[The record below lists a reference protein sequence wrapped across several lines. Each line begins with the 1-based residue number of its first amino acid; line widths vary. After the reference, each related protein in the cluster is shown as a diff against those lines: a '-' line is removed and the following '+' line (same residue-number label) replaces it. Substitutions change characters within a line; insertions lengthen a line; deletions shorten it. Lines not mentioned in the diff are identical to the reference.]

1 MRATTK
7 RAGAATAVT
16 VMALTAFATPATG
29 AAGEPEPRPAW
40 VTVGT
45 APPGSTL
52 ETVQGTKGRDG
63 SCAFA
68 FALSLAPGEK
78 AVRGDQVRVDPA
90 RCVTEVAVTRDA
102 AASAATPAA
111 PGASVE
117 TKRARP
123 TSRGTAT
130 RESRDE
136 VRAYTRSRGHL
147 RTSWRDASGR
157 EAHAVR
163 NDVDWNWNAQNCVTP
178 NWGGYGYNWSTAD
191 GWKLRKDDWRNV
203 YDCSRQSS
211 SSAVHYG
218 NDGVFCPD
226 QATDAHYDRSTVHGT
241 WDGRLEGEWKSWIA
255 GGCADR
261 LAFHHELRRS
271 L

>member
-1 MRATTK
+1 MRTTIK

-16 VMALTAFATPATG
+16 VTALTAFAAPATG

-52 ETVQGTKGRDG
+52 ETVRGTKNRDG
-63 SCAFA
+63 SCAFT

-102 AASAATPAA
+102 AASDKTPAA
-111 PGASVE
+111 SGASVRRE
-117 TKRARP
+117 QVRP
-123 TSRGTAT
+123 TPQGTVT
-130 RESRDE
+130 RETRDE
-136 VRAYTRSRGHL
+136 PRAYVRARGHL
-147 RTSWRDASGR
+147 RTSWRDTSGR

-178 NWGGYGYNWSTAD
+178 NWGGYGYNWSTGD
-191 GWKLRKDDWRNV
+191 GWELRADDWRNV
-203 YDCSRQSS
+203 YDCSRQTS
-211 SSAVHYG
+211 SSAVRYG
-218 NDGVFCPD
+218 NNGVFCPG